1 MATIH
6 EVRHRERVQLAEQL
20 GRFLRRRSRDD
31 FPDRPSERKSG
42 KDLLPL
48 RERLLRDARRRKNRH
63 QELPERLP
71 RREERGEP
79 VRDDG
84 KRGKEEELLRV
95 RFHGEINLRGGNLR
109 DGDEGLLGGGG
120 SSGTFGCGH
129 FVFDI
134 VYFCFLVSYRSFV
147 RSSEIGERIGEYNNI
162 RTRIHTHREQ
172 KAETLLPFA
181 REKRGIYPWSHQ
193 EEESSSRENEHG
205 HKLLTMEI
213 RSNSNPFKTLSSRE
227 NEFKFRIFNPTK
239 LFVVAQVKRRRQ
251 TMKTKN
257 ERRKEREKERENEI

>member
-1 MATIH
+1 M
-6 EVRHRERVQLAEQL
+6 AEQL

-31 FPDRPSERKSG
+31 FPDRPSKRKSG

-95 RFHGEINLRGGNLR
+95 RFHGEVNLRGGNLR

-134 VYFCFLVSYRSFV
+134 VYFCFLVSYQSFV
-147 RSSEIGERIGEYNNI
+147 RNSEIGERIGEYNNI
-162 RTRIHTHREQ
+162 RAHTHTQREQ
-172 KAETLLPFA
+172 KADPLLPFA
-181 REKRGIYPWSHQ
+181 REKRGTYPSSHQ
-193 EEESSSRENEHG
+193 KEESSSRENEHG
-205 HKLLTMEI
+205 HELLTMEI
-213 RSNSNPFKTLSSRE
+213 RSNSNPFKTL
-227 NEFKFRIFNPTK
+227 F
-239 LFVVAQVKRRRQ
+239 A
-251 TMKTKN
+251 
-257 ERRKEREKERENEI
+257 RK